1 MEQSSESHSL
11 QAFDLLRQAA
21 KEYNGAEYKFY
32 THGFFKYVKEGP
44 KTFLIEDIYID
55 PDFRGTPVASIILRN
70 FEDFMISEGVRFY
83 YGRVF
88 RASKDYDKRVSTF
101 LKWGMRI
108 TNEQAFYTEVSAI
121 AELQYEVEDE

>member
-1 MEQSSESHSL
+1 MEQSSESQSL

-55 PDFRGTPVASIILRN
+55 PDFRGTPVSRCIMTN
-70 FEDFMISEGVRFY
+70 FEDFMRSEGISFY

-88 RASKDYDKRVSTF
+88 RESKYYKKRLSAFV
-101 LKWGMRI
+101 KWGMTI
-108 TNEQAFYTEVSAI
+108 TNEEPYYTEVSKTI
-121 AELQYEVEDE
+121 PLVSGSVI